1 MTFTLL
7 QSLWSIVV
15 LVTFIGIVL
24 WAYSGKRKAAFD
36 EAARL
41 PFDDEPSGNKP
52 SGYEPS
58 GDDKPASSTTSSR
71 SK

>member
-41 PFDDEPSGNKP
+41 PFDDEPSG
-52 SGYEPS
+52 
-58 GDDKPASSTTSSR
+58 DDKPSSSTTSSR

>member
-41 PFDDEPSGNKP
+41 PFDDDPPDENNQS
-52 SGYEPS
+52 S
-58 GDDKPASSTTSSR
+58 SSTTSSR

>member
-1 MTFTLL
+1 MDFTLI

-24 WAYSGKRKAAFD
+24 WAYSSKRKTDFD

-41 PFDDEPSGNKP
+41 PFDDDEPVGKNT
-52 SGYEPS
+52 
-58 GDDKPASSTTSSR
+58 PAAQKNT
-71 SK
+71 KAE

>member
-41 PFDDEPSGNKP
+41 PFDDEPPGENNQS
-52 SGYEPS
+52 S
-58 GDDKPASSTTSSR
+58 SSTTSSR

>member
-1 MTFTLL
+1 MIVNFTLI

-24 WAYSGKRKAAFD
+24 WAYSGKRKSAFD

-41 PFDDEPSGNKP
+41 PFDDDEPGAGNQ
-52 SGYEPS
+52 
-58 GDDKPASSTTSSR
+58 PAAQKNT
-71 SK
+71 KAE